1 MSDQVAAPAA
11 AQPAAPAVSALPVT
25 AEHVDAIKKG
35 LTGSLNAMYN
45 EFTNAIK
52 KFPINP
58 GLMQMGFS
66 HLDTG
71 LIWIEKAISL
81 IESLPLSAP
90 VEAAAQAA
98 GAVVGEVEKVAE
110 VVAPAPAAAQPE
122 APDAA

>member
-11 AQPAAPAVSALPVT
+11 PQAPQVAALPVT
-25 AEHVDAIKKG
+25 GEHVEAIKKS
-35 LTGSLNAMYN
+35 LTGSLNAMYA

-58 GLMQMGFS
+58 GLMQVGFG

-71 LIWIEKAISL
+71 LIWIEKAIAL

-110 VVAPAPAAAQPE
+110 VVAPVPAPAQPE